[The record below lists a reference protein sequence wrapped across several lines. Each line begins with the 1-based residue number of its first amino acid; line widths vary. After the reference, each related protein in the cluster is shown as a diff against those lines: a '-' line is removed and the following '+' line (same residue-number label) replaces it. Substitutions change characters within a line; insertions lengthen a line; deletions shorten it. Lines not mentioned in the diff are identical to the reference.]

1 MTHYGNGEM
10 SIMVKA
16 QHYVQKKKN
25 KKSGSIPIMIV
36 LVFNLIIQKIEPGF
50 RAACPP

>member
-10 SIMVKA
+10 SIMVIV
-16 QHYVQKKKN
+16 QHYVQKKK

-36 LVFNLIIQKIEPGF
+36 LVFNLIIQKIEPDF